1 MFLVWCPLGGE
12 GLGVSSP
19 YSGGQKLGQ
28 GSILRAISGW
38 GHGRDGGLF
47 RRCSETGLD
56 LERCSHDEKSAAQA
70 WPKMKRLSQFV
81 PFTNYLN
88 NQTAKCFLYFKAWC

>member
-12 GLGVSSP
+12 GLGVSAP

-47 RRCSETGLD
+47 RRCSETGPD
-56 LERCSHDEKSAAQA
+56 LSAAPVMRSQQHG
-70 WPKMKRLSQFV
+70 PGLRGSDCPSLSHS
-81 PFTNYLN
+81 
-88 NQTAKCFLYFKAWC
+88 QTI